1 MQTDMNDDRLLINDT
16 QLWWWKWPVLKS
28 TAFWSQRQ
36 WSKHWKMA
44 LCWHLKDQR
53 LCSDARGQLIH
64 WPDNTQ
70 HMENTAACPQPQLS
84 AKPCHMKTLS
94 VVSGL
99 WLTKCTAFTCKLL
112 TDAFIHGDLL
122 FLHYMNRT
130 HDHYYLCSK
139 KKKKTVHFYTIKVL
153 WCHLPGK
160 NHKQSNY
167 IEH

>member
-1 MQTDMNDDRLLINDT
+1 MMKVASVEKHSFLIT
-16 QLWWWKWPVLKS
+16 TSV
-28 TAFWSQRQ
+28 
-36 WSKHWKMA
+36 SKHWKMA

-70 HMENTAACPQPQLS
+70 HMKNTAACPQPQLS
-84 AKPCHMKTLS
+84 AKPCHMNTLS

-112 TDAFIHGDLL
+112 TDAFIHGDLQ
-122 FLHYMNRT
+122 YMNRT

-139 KKKKTVHFYTIKVL
+139 KKKL
-153 WCHLPGK
+153 
-160 NHKQSNY
+160 Y
-167 IEH
+167 IFIELKCCDVIHQAKIINSPIT